1 MGKEGKKDRACQLIA
16 LMFTTLL
23 LMTVAIAPAL
33 QAEAPNAAVDPGRPA
48 DSRVPLNLPPA
59 VREVMDQTMRE
70 HLEALQKI
78 LAAMAGGKYD
88 EAASLAHE
96 ELGFPKHHQVMQ
108 REQGAV
114 FPKRYQEMAMDHHRK
129 AEDLAKALSS
139 KEMNKI
145 LPALDQTIIGCVNCH
160 RVFKQ

>member
-1 MGKEGKKDRACQLIA
+1 
-16 LMFTTLL
+16 MFTTLF
-23 LMTVAIAPAL
+23 LMAGAIVPAV
-33 QAEAPNAAVDPGRPA
+33 QAEAPNAMIDPGRPDDSTS

-59 VREVMDQTMRE
+59 VREVMNQTMRE
-70 HLEALQKI
+70 HLETLQKI
-78 LAAMAGGKYD
+78 VAEMAGGRYD

-96 ELGFPKHHQVMQ
+96 ELGFPKHHQIMQ

-114 FPKRYQEMAMDHHRK
+114 FPKRYREMAMDHHRK